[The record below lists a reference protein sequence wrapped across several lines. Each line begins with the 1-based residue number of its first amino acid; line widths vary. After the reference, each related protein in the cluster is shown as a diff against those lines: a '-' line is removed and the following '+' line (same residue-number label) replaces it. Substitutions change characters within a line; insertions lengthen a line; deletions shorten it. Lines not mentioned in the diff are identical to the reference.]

1 MRQAVS
7 QWLGLAGLEAVV
19 RESGADALALVRDTF
34 AGIVVTDLKMDGV
47 DGLAL
52 LESVRE
58 IDPDL
63 PVVIITGHGDV
74 ETAVKCMRLGAY
86 DFIEKPFEPERFLE
100 VIRRASEKR
109 QLVMENRRL
118 RQAVSE
124 KALAARIIGTSKA
137 AENLRASVAEL
148 ASTDVSVILL
158 GETGVGKELVARCL
172 HEFGRRRTGHFVP
185 LNCAGILENATE
197 ADFLGP
203 QFGGKSR
210 RGKLEQASSGTLFL
224 DEIDSM
230 PSWAQAKLLDI
241 LQDHV
246 AESSGASQS
255 VAVDFRPV
263 AASKIDLHTAAA
275 EGKFRSD
282 LYYRLS
288 VVELRIPS
296 LRERK
301 DDIPLLFD
309 HFACA
314 AAEAHSREIAPIS
327 SKTIA
332 ALMAQDWPGNVRE
345 VRNAAER
352 YVLGLGEAAI
362 ESKASGQSASRSLAD
377 QVEAFERT
385 IIERCLLE
393 HEGRINSVMEELN
406 IPRRT
411 LSEKMTRFGL
421 DRRKFVN
428 LKGLDNP

>member
-1 MRQAVS
+1 
-7 QWLGLAGLEAVV
+7 
-19 RESGADALALVRDTF
+19 
-34 AGIVVTDLKMDGV
+34 
-47 DGLAL
+47 
-52 LESVRE
+52 
-58 IDPDL
+58 
-63 PVVIITGHGDV
+63 
-74 ETAVKCMRLGAY
+74 MRLGAY